1 MKLDRLLPLL
11 MDVPP
16 GRLRVL
22 LALQSVCIRASAQI
36 FLRQGTARASDLAVP
51 LSPGEAG

>member
-36 FLRQGTARASDLAVP
+36 FLRQGTARASDLAV
-51 LSPGEAG
+51 LSNPEASR